1 MQWKQEDICEGWYC
15 AFVQPHSGSQIQKR
29 KKRKRMRMRMR
40 MRKRKRMI
48 IEIWKKK
55 IITRFDARGG
65 EAAEK
70 KNCLQ
75 FRCFS
80 KFGRLLSNFF
90 VLRLDGAPYGRG
102 VAILLPYVFRY
113 FSYIHSLHH
122 RRPLILIM
130 ILTIASLLNRLIE
143 LWLIDFYE
151 WSLWD
156 FTEFINSHSFISDY
170 YERTLT
176 FLTRTRRMG
185 NHRNWA

>member
-1 MQWKQEDICEGWYC
+1 M
-15 AFVQPHSGSQIQKR
+15 
-29 KKRKRMRMRMR
+29 RMRMRMR
-40 MRKRKRMI
+40 MRMI
-48 IEIWKKK
+48 IEIWKKNHY
-55 IITRFDARGG
+55 TLWRVRGRG
-65 EAAEK
+65 CWK
-70 KNCLQ
+70 KNRLQ
-75 FRCFS
+75 RQCAIGFS
-80 KFGRLLSNFF
+80 KFGRLSSNFF